1 MARKILITGAEGQL
15 GKALQI
21 SLSDKFKLLPTSRKP
36 TQKAIKNRNVHKL
49 DITVKKDIAAVIA
62 SFKPDIIINCAAY
75 TDVDGSEK
83 DKDLAHKV
91 NVSGLQNLIQLS
103 EKETFFIQISSDYV
117 FDGNNGPY
125 TEDDHTFPVNY
136 YGKTKLEAEN
146 LLRGMRRRF
155 LIFRPNVLYG
165 EDIFSKGNFFAW
177 VYKSLLNGKSISVVT
192 DQISNPVYVQNFV
205 NAIFKCIIMNCEGIY
220 HFGSDDYIS
229 RYEFARNIAQIFNF
243 ELSLIEPIETKTL
256 AQKVKSYIAKRPINS
271 GLKTVK
277 IEQEVNQVIYS
288 TLYSLKQLKNNLAL
302 T

>member
-49 DITVKKDIAAVIA
+49 DITVKEDIAAVIA
-62 SFKPDIIINCAAY
+62 SFNPDIIINCAAY
-75 TDVDGSEK
+75 TDVDGSEQ
-83 DKDLAHKV
+83 DKYLAHKV

-146 LLRGMRRRF
+146 MLRGMRRRF
-155 LIFRPNVLYG
+155 LIFRPNVLYS
-165 EDIFSKGNFFAW
+165 EDLFSKGNFFAW

-220 HFGSDDYIS
+220 HFGSNDYIS

-243 ELSLIEPIETKTL
+243 EISLLEPIETKTL

-271 GLKTVK
+271 GLKTEK
-277 IEQEVNQVIYS
+277 IEQEVNQTIYS